1 MSELNEATVSSITT
15 FVQEARAEEER
26 IPSAILITG
35 PSLASHDH
43 LFDQLGQATKHS
55 GRISFVSLT
64 SQQCPNLK
72 TLLKHLISRAASN
85 EIPDEGDEDDQLVS
99 TKRKGPRLLN
109 YDLQILQNAVEDQKL
124 DKVVVAFQDCE
135 AYDGSLLSDAI
146 ELMRY
151 VNYYEFRQSAHRPSS
166 SWQDRIPFI
175 LLFGVATSIEG
186 LQAKLSRRAIRCI
199 RGRRFDVVQAE
210 TALERLFQSLHIRE
224 SKIWLGAGICST
236 LLSRQRDHLQ
246 SLQAFVDAVQYAYMT
261 NFYANALSIFL
272 DVEVVSSEIPKD
284 HFEALRNLPS
294 FAVYTRS
301 LLDSKQARIVRQLL
315 DDDNVLLEHVHQKM
329 RKGQTSLAEM
339 LDAVETYSALQSA
352 FSNLPQTSLSDLYV
366 HGFSGGLLNSVS
378 MRSLFLSLR
387 KANSETLLAILQD
400 LNAVTSG
407 SLRGAVETLL
417 NDLSELVAEQQ
428 NGDAPLRSEEDV
440 HKSTLRTTVIAKKV
454 ELSKQKSTL
463 TKADSAFSEILG
475 RFVKT
480 MDDHFT
486 ETLINPKDL
495 PFNEVFLYDLK
506 SPHRD
511 VFTPKPRHAV
521 ERALASPHD
530 YLDCDCC
537 GAGDEE
543 ATLSGSQP
551 STAILYQLYLESGT
565 LINAAD
571 LRSAFAAIVA
581 DEVEDEA
588 KISALFQRS
597 LAELRYLGLVKGTKK
612 RTDHIIKASWRGL

>member
-1 MSELNEATVSSITT
+1 M
-15 FVQEARAEEER
+15 
-26 IPSAILITG
+26 
-35 PSLASHDH
+35 
-43 LFDQLGQATKHS
+43 
-55 GRISFVSLT
+55 
-64 SQQCPNLK
+64 
-72 TLLKHLISRAASN
+72 
-85 EIPDEGDEDDQLVS
+85 
-99 TKRKGPRLLN
+99 
-109 YDLQILQNAVEDQKL
+109 
-124 DKVVVAFQDCE
+124 
-135 AYDGSLLSDAI
+135 
-146 ELMRY
+146 
-151 VNYYEFRQSAHRPSS
+151 
-166 SWQDRIPFI
+166 
-175 LLFGVATSIEG
+175 ATSIEG

-210 TALERLFQSLHIRE
+210 TALEKLFQSLHIRE
-224 SKIWLGAGICST
+224 SKIWLGAGICSS

-272 DVEVVSSEIPKD
+272 DADIVSAEVLKD

-294 FAVYTRS
+294 FASYARS
-301 LLDSKQARIVRQLL
+301 LLDSKQARTVRQLL
-315 DDDNVLLEHVHQKM
+315 DDDNVLLEHVHEEM

-339 LDAVETYSALQSA
+339 LDAVETYSALQGA
-352 FSNLPQTSLSDLYV
+352 FPNLPQTSLSDLYV

-400 LNAVTSG
+400 LDAVTSG
-407 SLRGAVETLL
+407 SLRDTIEILL

-428 NGDAPLRSEEDV
+428 DGGAPLRSEEDV

-463 TKADSAFSEILG
+463 TKADSAFSEILN

-480 MDDHFT
+480 MDDYFT
-486 ETLINPKDL
+486 KSLINPKDL
-495 PFNEVFLYDLK
+495 PFNEIFLYDLK

-537 GAGDEE
+537 GAGEEE
-543 ATLSGSQP
+543 ATLSGTQP
-551 STAILYQLYLESGT
+551 STAILYQLYLESGA

-571 LRSAFAAIVA
+571 LRSAFAAIIA

-597 LAELRYLGLVKGTKK
+597 LAELLYLGLVKGTKK

>member
-1 MSELNEATVSSITT
+1 
-15 FVQEARAEEER
+15 
-26 IPSAILITG
+26 
-35 PSLASHDH
+35 
-43 LFDQLGQATKHS
+43 
-55 GRISFVSLT
+55 
-64 SQQCPNLK
+64 
-72 TLLKHLISRAASN
+72 
-85 EIPDEGDEDDQLVS
+85 
-99 TKRKGPRLLN
+99 
-109 YDLQILQNAVEDQKL
+109 
-124 DKVVVAFQDCE
+124 
-135 AYDGSLLSDAI
+135 
-146 ELMRY
+146 
-151 VNYYEFRQSAHRPSS
+151 
-166 SWQDRIPFI
+166 
-175 LLFGVATSIEG
+175 
-186 LQAKLSRRAIRCI
+186 
-199 RGRRFDVVQAE
+199 VQAE
-210 TALERLFQSLHIRE
+210 TALERLFQALHVRE

-261 NFYANALSIFL
+261 TFYANALSLFL
-272 DVEVVSSEIPKD
+272 DPGLVSSQVPKD

-294 FAVYTRS
+294 FAVHARN
-301 LLDSKQARIVRQLL
+301 LLESNETTTVRKLL
-315 DDDNVLLEHVHQKM
+315 DDDEFLFEQVRQQM

-352 FSNLPQTSLSDLYV
+352 FPNLPQTSLSDLYV
-366 HGFSGGLLNSVS
+366 HGFSGGLLNSVA
-378 MRSLFLSLR
+378 MRSMFLSIR
-387 KANSETLLAILQD
+387 KANSETLLSILQD

-407 SLRGAVETLL
+407 ALRNDIENLL
-417 NDLSELVAEQQ
+417 NDLSELVAQQ
-428 NGDAPLRSEEDV
+428 QEGGVPLRSEEDI
-440 HKSTLRTTVIAKKV
+440 HNSTLRTTVIAKKV

-463 TKADSAFSEILG
+463 TKADTAFSEILG

-480 MDDHFT
+480 MDDYFT
-486 ETLINPKDL
+486 ATLINPKDL
-495 PFNEVFLYDLK
+495 PFNEIFLYDLK

-530 YLDCDCC
+530 YLDCECC
-537 GAGDEE
+537 ETGDAE

-581 DEVEDEA
+581 DEAEDEA

-612 RTDHIIKASWRGL
+612 RTDHIIKASSRGL